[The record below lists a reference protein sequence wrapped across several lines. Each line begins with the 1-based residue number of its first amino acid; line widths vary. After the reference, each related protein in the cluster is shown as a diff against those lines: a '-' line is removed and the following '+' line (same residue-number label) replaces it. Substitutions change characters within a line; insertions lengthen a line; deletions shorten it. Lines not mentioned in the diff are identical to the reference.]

1 MERAL
6 GFDLRKELLPALGD
20 VWTIYASPTD
30 GGIITG
36 WTGTVAV
43 RDAAKLA
50 EIQDKIV
57 AAMTAEFG
65 EDPYAPRIK
74 STEYDGTTIHFVSMP
89 GDFMPLAPAWCISD
103 SHLIVG
109 LFPQSIKAHLARR
122 GEPSL
127 ADNPAVVPLLSDG
140 DGPVALT
147 YTNSRALFEMTYAQI
162 QIMVQAMSAFG
173 RGGPSFDVA
182 SLPSTGA
189 VSKHLQPTVSVV
201 RRTDSGLE
209 TYRRQTL
216 PTSSVGASAP
226 VLIALLL
233 PAVQAARMAA
243 RRMEGSNNLRQ
254 IALAMHNYH
263 DTWGGL
269 PAAYNTD
276 KEGKPLLSWRVH
288 ILPYIEEAAL
298 YDEFHL
304 DEPWDSEHN
313 IKLVEMMPKVYAAPG
328 SRAEHGNTNYVT
340 IRHKDS
346 MIQPPKEADNG
357 KPNVIGS
364 RLDDVLDGT
373 ANTIMVVEA
382 ADERAVPWTKPDDF
396 VPDDMKPIAGLV
408 GLRRG
413 GFNAALGDGS
423 VQLISEAL
431 DDEVLL
437 WLFQRGDGNVIPD
450 LDAPRPA
457 DARDAVLPHVPEA
470 REEAIP
476 EVREKAIVE

>member
-1 MERAL
+1 
-6 GFDLRKELLPALGD
+6 
-20 VWTIYASPTD
+20 
-30 GGIITG
+30 
-36 WTGTVAV
+36 
-43 RDAAKLA
+43 
-50 EIQDKIV
+50 
-57 AAMTAEFG
+57 
-65 EDPYAPRIK
+65 
-74 STEYDGTTIHFVSMP
+74 
-89 GDFMPLAPAWCISD
+89 
-103 SHLIVG
+103 
-109 LFPQSIKAHLARR
+109 
-122 GEPSL
+122 
-127 ADNPAVVPLLSDG
+127 
-140 DGPVALT
+140 
-147 YTNSRALFEMTYAQI
+147 
-162 QIMVQAMSAFG
+162 
-173 RGGPSFDVA
+173 
-182 SLPSTGA
+182 
-189 VSKHLQPTVSVV
+189 VV

-216 PTSSVGASAP
+216 PTSSVGTSAP
-226 VLIALLL
+226 VMIALLL

-243 RRMEGSNNLRQ
+243 RRVEGSNNLRQ

-276 KEGKPLLSWRVH
+276 EEGKPLLSWRVY

-313 IKLVEMMPKVYAAPG
+313 IKLVEMMPKVYVAPG
-328 SRAEHGNTNYVT
+328 SRAEHGNTNYLT

-357 KPNVIGS
+357 KPNPLGS
-364 RLDDVLDGT
+364 RFADITDGT
-373 ANTIMVVEA
+373 SNTIMVVEA

-423 VQLISEAL
+423 VRLIPAAI
-431 DDEVLL
+431 DPDVLL
-437 WLFQRGDGNVIPD
+437 WLFQRSDGNVVPD
-450 LDAPRPA
+450 DFDAPR
-457 DARDAVLPHVPEA
+457 RDAVLDDAPPDVPEV

-476 EVREKAIVE
+476 EEAIPIER